1 MWVGVGLVAWG
12 NRNAT
17 ISDIGKQMQ
26 KQHSVASNVVWREA
40 REEGGLLSAE
50 NVDLHS
56 GTVHVTVRC

>member
-1 MWVGVGLVAWG
+1 MDRGGASCLG

-17 ISDIGKQMQ
+17 ISDIGNQIQ

-40 REEGGLLSAE
+40 REERGLLRAE

-56 GTVHVTVRC
+56 DTVHLTVRC

>member
-17 ISDIGKQMQ
+17 ISDVGKQ
-26 KQHSVASNVVWREA
+26 KQHSVASDVVWREA
-40 REEGGLLSAE
+40 REERGLLRAE